1 MTFRRIIIGNIG
13 FAILVMLLFS
23 QFAVAEKQVSTLAL
37 IDIAGKQRMLSQRIA
52 KDYLYKG
59 ADIAVDKSDKQLKKT
74 LKESLYAQ
82 NKLKES
88 IKDARVLNL
97 IDFVAMNYE
106 DIASK
111 TKEKF
116 TLDNAQ
122 YVLDL
127 SESMLEGNEYVMK
140 SLHKITTAHNSKLV
154 DMTAR
159 QSMLSQRIAKYYIA
173 YQLGIKDDNTIK
185 QMNKAVKE
193 FSDTHKTL
201 MNNKTNTPEI
211 TQKLKKIDRL
221 WNVVHKFYL
230 DIEMGGLPLIVFNT
244 TDEISK
250 GMDEIKSLYVK
261 LKAPKQN

>member
-1 MTFRRIIIGNIG
+1 MTFRRIITGNIS

-23 QFAVAEKQVSTLAL
+23 PFAIAEKQVNALEL

-59 ADIAVDKSDKQLKKT
+59 ADIAVDKADKQLKKT

-82 NKLKES
+82 NRLKES
-88 IKDARVLNL
+88 IKDTRVLNL

-116 TLDNAQ
+116 TIDNAQ

-127 SESMLEGNEYVMK
+127 SESMLEGNEYIMR
-140 SLHKITTAHNSKLV
+140 SLHKSTSEHNSKLV
-154 DMTAR
+154 DVAAK

-193 FSDTHKTL
+193 FSSSHKVL
-201 MNNKTNTPEI
+201 MGNKANTPEI
-211 TQKLKKIDRL
+211 TKRLKKIDRL
-221 WNVVHKFYL
+221 WNVVYKFYL

-244 TDEISK
+244 TDEITK
-250 GMDEIKSLYVK
+250 NMDEIESLYVK
-261 LKAPKQN
+261 SKVSK